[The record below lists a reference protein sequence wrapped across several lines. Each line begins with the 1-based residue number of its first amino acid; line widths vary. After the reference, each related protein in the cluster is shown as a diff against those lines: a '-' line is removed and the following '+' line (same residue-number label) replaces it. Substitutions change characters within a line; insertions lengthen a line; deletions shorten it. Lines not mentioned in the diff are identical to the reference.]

1 MKLFTDVNFP
11 TEIQDVAKLFFA
23 DVLLCSP
30 EQAECSLTHTCADGV
45 YTYVA
50 QALGQSAVRSVRA
63 EGDGLQSVRLQKRYA
78 KLAMYEALCRGTG
91 KILSGRFFHK
101 EETCP
106 QCEGSGRVTV
116 GCEMTLDIRPYKPR
130 EERTEK

>member
-45 YTYVA
+45 YTYAA
-50 QALGQSAVRSVRA
+50 QALGQSAVRSVSA
-63 EGDGLQSVRLQKRYA
+63 EGNGLQSVRLQKRYA

-91 KILSGRFFHK
+91 KSM
-101 EETCP
+101 P
-106 QCEGSGRVTV
+106 
-116 GCEMTLDIRPYKPR
+116 
-130 EERTEK
+130 